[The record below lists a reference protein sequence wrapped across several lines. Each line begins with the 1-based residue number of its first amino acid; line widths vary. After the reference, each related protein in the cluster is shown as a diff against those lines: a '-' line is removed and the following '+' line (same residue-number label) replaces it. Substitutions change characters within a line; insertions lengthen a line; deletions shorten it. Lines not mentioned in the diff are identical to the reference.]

1 MKITQFLLF
10 MSIASGLG
18 SCIPEKTKV
27 WIDEY
32 PSFQSSYVYPRNIEV
47 FLPPGYDSS
56 STYDVLYIHD
66 GQNVFNPHTSF
77 AGEAWEL
84 EKAMIKLYKKGLI
97 RPTLVVA
104 IWNTPLR
111 MQEYMPGKPKEKVM
125 DAARKHGWEEE
136 KILSDKYLKFIVEE
150 LKPFID
156 NTYSTNPNRENTFIM
171 GSSMGGLISFYGLT
185 EYPEVFGGAAC
196 ISTHWPA
203 LDGVFLEYVAKNI
216 PAPGKHKIYFDYGTA
231 TIDALYEPY
240 QLKVD
245 SMMNAAGYSH
255 GINWLSRKFDGA
267 DHSEQAWRKRVH
279 IPLEFLLTNNA
290 KGILCC

>member
-1 MKITQFLLF
+1 MKVTHFFLF
-10 MSIASGLG
+10 MSITIGLG
-18 SCIPEKTKV
+18 SCNPGRNKI
-27 WIDEY
+27 WIDEF
-32 PSFQSSYVYPRNIEV
+32 PSFQSSYISSRNIEV

-56 STYDVLYIHD
+56 SSYDVIYIHD
-66 GQNVFNPHTSF
+66 GQNVFNPNTAF

-84 EKAMIKLYKKGLI
+84 EKAMISLYTKGLI

-111 MQEYMPGKPKEKVM
+111 MQEYMPGKPRKEVM
-125 DAARKHGWEEE
+125 AEAQKHGWEGEL
-136 KILSDKYLKFIVEE
+136 LSDKYLKFIVEE

-156 NTYSTNPNRENTFIM
+156 TTYNTNAGRENTFIM
-171 GSSMGGLISFYGLT
+171 GSSMGGLISFYALA

-203 LDGVFLEYVAKNI
+203 LDGVFLQYVAENI
-216 PAPGKHKIYFDYGTA
+216 PVPGKHKIYFDYGTA
-231 TIDALYEPY
+231 TIDSLYEPY

-245 SMMNAAGYSH
+245 SMMKAAGFIH
-255 GINWLSRKFDGA
+255 GENWISKKFDGA

-279 IPLEFLLTNNA
+279 VPIEFLLTTQS
-290 KGILCC
+290 